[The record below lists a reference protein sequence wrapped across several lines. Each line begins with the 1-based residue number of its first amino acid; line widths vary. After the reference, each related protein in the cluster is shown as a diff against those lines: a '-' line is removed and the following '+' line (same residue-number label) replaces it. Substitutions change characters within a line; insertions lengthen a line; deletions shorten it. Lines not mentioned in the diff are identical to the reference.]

1 VSQGGLLTNEGRRIG
16 NQRPAKTLA
25 GKGVYVL
32 FDAKCRKGREGVCV
46 QEVSGVTCSS
56 VEVVSNPQ
64 NAAQSLTMSPAET
77 TSLPRL
83 MVPATSG
90 TCAATQRQRSERC
103 VWK

>member
-1 VSQGGLLTNEGRRIG
+1 MSQGGLLTHEGRRIG
-16 NQRPAKTLA
+16 NQQLAKTLA
-25 GKGVYVL
+25 GKGVL
-32 FDAKCRKGREGVCV
+32 FDAKCRKDREGVCV